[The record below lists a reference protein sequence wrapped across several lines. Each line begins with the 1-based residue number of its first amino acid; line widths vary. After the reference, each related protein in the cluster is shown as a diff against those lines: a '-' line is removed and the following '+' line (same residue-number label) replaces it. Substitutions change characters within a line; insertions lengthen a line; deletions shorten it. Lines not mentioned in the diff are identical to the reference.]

1 MKILI
6 SRILNYEKEIFDD
19 YCSKRLKLLNY
30 ITEIKTNKLNKQKLL
45 VLINDVKCIIDPIK
59 TSKENIEHFL
69 NNKNFKK
76 SESIDL
82 NKMVFIYFFLL
93 PFFSSTEESE
103 LTELTEETE
112 TSEFSESES
121 ESESLSE

>member
-1 MKILI
+1 MEILI
-6 SRILNYEKEIFDD
+6 SKLLNYENKVFDE
-19 YCSKRLKLLNY
+19 YCSKRSKLLDY
-30 ITEIKTNKLNKQKLL
+30 ISKIKTNKLNKQKLL

-69 NNKNFKK
+69 NNKKFKK
-76 SESIDL
+76 SESVDL

-103 LTELTEETE
+103 LTEETE
-112 TSEFSESES
+112 ISDSVSDS
-121 ESESLSE
+121 VSDSESLSLSE